1 MSVDGLEVYPLCRA
15 PASTYYTC
23 VPFYAI
29 TYKLVDLQFLLV
41 LSQRS
46 VHALIVG
53 YCLARAT
60 HLPPSGATRI
70 PSITQAA
77 LLCGSGSM

>member
-1 MSVDGLEVYPLCRA
+1 MSVDGLEVYPLCRV

-41 LSQRS
+41 LS
-46 VHALIVG
+46 
-53 YCLARAT
+53 
-60 HLPPSGATRI
+60 
-70 PSITQAA
+70 
-77 LLCGSGSM
+77 